1 VNAQI
6 QADERYGPSGYTYI
20 SGNYE
25 PIGQPPSAADL
36 ERQQYQHQQ
45 YQQQQQQQQ
54 YVQQQQQGAIAGP
67 AAVQDMPKSAPPPYG
82 AV

>member
-1 VNAQI
+1 VDVDAQI

-20 SGNYE
+20 SGSYE

-36 ERQQYQHQQ
+36 ERQQYQHHQ
-45 YQQQQQQQQ
+45 YQQQQQ
-54 YVQQQQQGAIAGP
+54 YVQQQQQGAIAG
-67 AAVQDMPKSAPPPYG
+67 VQDMPKSAPPPYG